1 MPVIKWFMNW
11 FKNCA
16 FGWFKLTPVANWFE
30 CIDKMQQIWSIN
42 NQCELLMVSC
52 FTPCLSTTLLKLLL
66 LGYYFLLWISL
77 IYQLFLV
84 ITALRENSWGFNSSN
99 IDLCLLYVR
108 LFGLI
113 DKTASKIIYIDSWSW
128 WAYSRMMS
136 SDGGSC
142 QPTYLPTFKN

>member
-1 MPVIKWFMNW
+1 MNVS
-11 FKNCA
+11 KKCNK
-16 FGWFKLTPVANWFE
+16 FGQL
-30 CIDKMQQIWSIN
+30 IIN
-42 NQCELLMVSC
+42 VSC
-52 FTPCLSTTLLKLLL
+52 WWSHASPLAWALRSWNYYCLAIISYYEYLL
-66 LGYYFLLWISL
+66 F
-77 IYQLFLV
+77 YQLFLV

-142 QPTYLPTFKN
+142 QPTYLPTFKNEQFGKIPFDWSLGP